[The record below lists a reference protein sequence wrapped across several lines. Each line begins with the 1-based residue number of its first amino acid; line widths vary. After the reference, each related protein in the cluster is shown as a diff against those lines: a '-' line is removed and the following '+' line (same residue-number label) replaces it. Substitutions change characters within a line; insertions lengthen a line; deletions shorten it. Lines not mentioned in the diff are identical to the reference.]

1 MPSMVAHISPV
12 MSSRCSWLVS
22 DHDTRPATPSMS
34 RLMKYF
40 MMVTLLREQSLPE
53 WGPLGV
59 RLPLSKQ
66 LSADGQCFHAQPFST
81 CREQSGDGFTGGV
94 CVHTHVLKELV
105 HFHGLFF
112 QWQEGRLDFGDALGV
127 VVVDRGHK
135 EAERPECGAHVE
147 VVRVSRGVGVR
158 VSRSRF
164 HHGQWI
170 PRRVGELVG
179 NPGGSPDSHGLW
191 SGGLA
196 PQFGYRG
203 FLCGP
208 DRNRT
213 HGGLSNVLMEAAAHF
228 QSLLG
233 GLPVGC
239 DAAQARHDIAKGH
252 GVLWNTGKW
261 HVVQRELLPRKQEKP
276 SLLSTGAQ
284 WRSVD
289 LGRSIGPLETVSY
302 THLTLPTI

>member
-1 MPSMVAHISPV
+1 MCPAL
-12 MSSRCSWLVS
+12 SSTDRTCAEGYRSRLYI
-22 DHDTRPATPSMS
+22 PATPFMS

-40 MMVTLLREQSLPE
+40 MMASLLREVLLLE

-66 LSADGQCFHAQPFST
+66 LSADSQRFHAQPFSA
-81 CREQSGDGFTGGV
+81 CREQSGDGFARGV

-105 HFHGLFF
+105 QCHGLFF
-112 QWQEGRLDFGDALGV
+112 QWQDDCLDFGDAFGIV
-127 VVVDRGHK
+127 AVDRGHK
-135 EAERPECGAHVE
+135 EAERPECGTHVE

-170 PRRVGELVG
+170 PRRVGKLVG

-196 PQFGYRG
+196 PQFGHSG

-213 HGGLSNVLMEAAAHF
+213 HDGLSHILMEAAAHF
-228 QSLLG
+228 QSLLDR
-233 GLPVGC
+233 LSMGC
-239 DAAQARHDIAKGH
+239 DAAQARHDITKGH
-252 GVLWNTGKW
+252 GVLW
-261 HVVQRELLPRKQEKP
+261 R
-276 SLLSTGAQ
+276 A
-284 WRSVD
+284 
-289 LGRSIGPLETVSY
+289 
-302 THLTLPTI
+302 